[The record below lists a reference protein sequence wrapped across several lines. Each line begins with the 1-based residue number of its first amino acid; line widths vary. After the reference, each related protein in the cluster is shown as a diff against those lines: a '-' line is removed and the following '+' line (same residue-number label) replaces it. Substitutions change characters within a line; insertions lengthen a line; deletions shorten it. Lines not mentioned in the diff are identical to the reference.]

1 MGGPIWR
8 HNEPMP
14 LLFYRYLLG
23 DLLRVLALSTAVLVT
38 VIAFGAAIKPLAAD
52 SLLSAAQTAKYIVL
66 AIVPMLQ
73 FALPFSAGFAATT
86 SLHRMTTDNEIQA
99 MAVGGLSYRRIFLPI
114 VTLGIVLTL
123 VMVLLTQWVIPRF
136 WGLLERTVAVD
147 LPRMFQAS
155 IERGVPFELGNLQIL
170 ADKLVVDPNP
180 PDTDADIRL
189 RLWRVVAVELGDDGT
204 SATEVTARQAVVDI
218 YHLPRRTYF
227 KLRLTDTVGFNSR
240 TGELIQTPELNPRRA
255 IVLPSAFEDDPR
267 FMTQG
272 KLLWLRDH
280 PDEYGPVI
288 DDKQLLAESLGDVE
302 LRQRIDAQLR
312 ATGRLELVELG
323 TARRR
328 YLIHAD
334 RLDEQGFATDDG
346 EPVEVLQLDGE
357 TAARRTRSQRVQINR
372 AAGGTLAAPAFDLVL
387 SNTEVTDL
395 KAGGAPNRRARLT
408 FPNLALSGLSAEDLS
423 KLPSGQLLDRART
436 AAEHPGPL
444 RRYFLN
450 LGDRLDALGRNIR
463 GRLLKR
469 YALSTT
475 ACLLLVLGAAMGMW
489 LRESL
494 PLVVYL
500 WSFLPSILS
509 IILISGGEQMIR
521 DGQVAGGILV
531 MWSGNAVLL
540 GLFFLAGYRL
550 SRH

>member
-1 MGGPIWR
+1 
-8 HNEPMP
+8 MP

-86 SLHRMTTDNEIQA
+86 ALHRMTTDNEIQA
-99 MAVGGLSYRRIFLPI
+99 MAVGGVSYGRIFLPI
-114 VTLGIVLTL
+114 VALGIVLTL

-170 ADKLVVDPNP
+170 ADKLVVDPDP

-189 RLWRVVAVELGDDGT
+189 RLWRVAAAELGDDGT
-204 SATEVTARQAVVDI
+204 LATEVTARQAVVDI

-288 DDKQLLAESLGDVE
+288 DDKRLLAESLGEVE

-346 EPVEVLQLDGE
+346 EPVEVLQLDGA
-357 TAARRTRSQRVQINR
+357 TAARQTRSERVQIDR

-387 SNTEVTDL
+387 SNSEVTDL
-395 KAGGAPNRRARLT
+395 KAGDAPNRRARLT

-436 AAEHPGPL
+436 AAERRGPL

-494 PLVVYL
+494 PLVIYL

-521 DGQVAGGILV
+521 DGQVTGGILV

-540 GLFFLAGYRL
+540 GLFVLAGYRL